1 MTSLALLLQ
10 DNGILSQTVLFELC
24 IQIIKKKFILAI
36 EDRQLSSNK
45 VILNKKTQ
53 ESCRRPNQE

>member
-24 IQIIKKKFILAI
+24 IQIIKK
-36 EDRQLSSNK
+36 NK
-45 VILNKKTQ
+45 LFLL
-53 ESCRRPNQE
+53 